1 MRRLGVAGGV
11 LIVTAACGLAAC
23 GGSGDS
29 SATAKATASTI
40 VSQQGRA
47 GNSGSSGA
55 PTTVAGTAHG
65 TTASTPKVTSAST
78 PHGPTT
84 STQAATTTTRL
95 ITIKPLPGRPPPPT
109 FDYNFSSISSASP
122 ETLPNGNQDG
132 VCRGPHH
139 FTTVIVSWTT
149 YNTDYVQLNGDR
161 SKNYSADDHDVFLSV
176 PCDANHGVGSV
187 PRAWVHF
194 ILFGPGGET
203 TAGASIFVDPNYR
216 P

>member
-1 MRRLGVAGGV
+1 M
-11 LIVTAACGLAAC
+11 
-23 GGSGDS
+23 
-29 SATAKATASTI
+29 
-40 VSQQGRA
+40 
-47 GNSGSSGA
+47 
-55 PTTVAGTAHG
+55 
-65 TTASTPKVTSAST
+65 
-78 PHGPTT
+78 
-84 STQAATTTTRL
+84 
-95 ITIKPLPGRPPPPT
+95 
-109 FDYNFSSISSASP
+109 
-122 ETLPNGNQDG
+122 PNGNQDG

-176 PCDANHGVGSV
+176 PCDANHGLGSV